1 MPSQHGVSTFGP
13 QAARRAALLAAAL
26 AACLL
31 AGCDAGRPAAP
42 AARQVIVLGFDGMDP
57 GLVERFMAEGRLPEL
72 ARLRAEGTF
81 ARLPTSNPPQSSVAW
96 AGFATGHGPGHHGI
110 FDFLRRDPATYRP
123 DFSMARSAPPE
134 RTVSI
139 GDWTLPLSDPVL
151 STRRDGEPFWVAA
164 ERDFHRAAILRVPV
178 TWPPDAVT
186 RMVSGLGVPDLLGT
200 QGTYTLY
207 STRVVPNAENGGRV
221 RLLRGAATGV
231 IDTDIEGPQHPF
243 DAAAPALRVRLR
255 IAADGSGVR
264 LSLPDSE
271 LSLQPGQWSEWVGL
285 RFPFAG
291 VLSVRGIVRFH
302 LREGLPGLSLYM
314 TPIEIDPREPAAPV
328 TAPAA
333 FSAEL
338 AARIGVYHTLGMPE
352 ETWALTQGHLDD
364 DAWLDG
370 VRHTLAE
377 GEAMLRD
384 TLERRDTEL
393 VVKVFVQTDRVSH
406 MFWRGIDAQHPL
418 HATTGLRGREAIG
431 WIYGEADRIVG
442 EVRRRMQPGD
452 RLLVVSDHGFAP
464 FRTAVNLNRWLLEQ
478 GWLALR
484 APATQSAPLFAEVD
498 WSRTRAYALGLNG
511 LYLNV
516 RGREAQGIVDPADA
530 PRIKRELAE
539 ALRGLRSGDGS
550 SAVREVHDAATIY
563 PGPHAAEA
571 PDLVVGWQPGLRA
584 SWQTALGGV
593 PPGVFE
599 PNNLPWSGDH
609 CIDPSAVPGVF
620 FADVALAPP
629 TSIEGVGAVARTLL
643 EAK

>member
-1 MPSQHGVSTFGP
+1 MPSHP
-13 QAARRAALLAAAL
+13 DLPLLRARAARTAGLLAALL

-31 AGCDAGRPAAP
+31 AACDRGPSDAP

-57 GLVERFMAEGRLPEL
+57 ALVERFMAEGRLPEL
-72 ARLRAEGTF
+72 ARLRTEGTF
-81 ARLPTSNPPQSSVAW
+81 APLPTSNPPQSSVAW
-96 AGFATGHGPGHHGI
+96 AGFATGHGPGAHGI

-134 RTVSI
+134 RSLSI
-139 GDWTLPLSDPVL
+139 GDWTLPLSDPTL

-164 ERDFHRAAILRVPV
+164 EHDFHRTAILRVPV
-178 TWPPDAVT
+178 TWPPDPVT

-221 RLLRGAATGV
+221 RLLRGAASGA
-231 IDTDIEGPQHPF
+231 IDTDIEGPRHPF
-243 DAAAPALRVRLR
+243 DAGAGPLRVPLR
-255 IAADGSGVR
+255 IAADGAGVR
-264 LSLPDSE
+264 LSLPDGE
-271 LSLQPGQWSEWVGL
+271 LSLRPGQWSEWVGL
-285 RFPFAG
+285 RFRFAG
-291 VLSVRGIVRFH
+291 VLSVRGVVRFH

-314 TPIEIDPREPAAPV
+314 TPIEIDPRDPAAPV
-328 TAPAA
+328 SAPAG

-352 ETWALTQGHLDD
+352 ETWALNQGHLDD

-370 VRHTLAE
+370 VRQTLAE
-377 GEAMLRD
+377 GEAMLHD
-384 TLERRDTEL
+384 TLARRDTEL
-393 VVKVFVQTDRVSH
+393 VVKVFVQPDRVSH
-406 MFWRGIDAQHPL
+406 MFWRGIDEAHPL
-418 HATTGLRGREAIG
+418 HASTGERGRAAIA

-442 EVRRRMQPGD
+442 DVRRRMRPGD

-464 FRTAVNLNRWLLEQ
+464 FRTAVNLNRWLLEN

-484 APATQSAPLFAEVD
+484 PQATASAPLFAEVD

-511 LYLNV
+511 VYLNL
-516 RGREAQGIVDPADA
+516 RGREAQGTVDPADA
-530 PRIKRELAE
+530 PRLRRELAD
-539 ALRGLRSGDGS
+539 ALRSLAAPDGS
-550 SAVREVHDAATIY
+550 SAVRAVYDARAIY
-563 PGPHAAEA
+563 PGPHVDEA

-593 PPGVFE
+593 PAQVFE
-599 PNNLPWSGDH
+599 PNDLAWSGDH

-620 FADVALAPP
+620 FADARLDAPA
-629 TSIEGVGAVARTLL
+629 SIEQVGALVETLL
-643 EAK
+643 KSP